1 MSESPSAPGAVFLS
15 YASQD
20 AEAAKR
26 LCDALCAAGVE
37 VWFDQS
43 ELVGGDAWDQKIRRQ
58 IGACALFIPI
68 ISTSTQARAEGYFR
82 LEWRLADK
90 RTELMGRSKAFL
102 LPVCVDDT
110 RDRDADVPD
119 SFLAVQWT
127 RLPGGETPPA
137 FAERVRSL
145 LSKDVG
151 PVSDRSFGS
160 FAPSEAGH
168 RPALPRKHKPWLL
181 SIIVVLAIA
190 VGIWLQRRNAE
201 KTPAS
206 APVSAAVPAAP
217 LSEARQLVA
226 KAWVQLNKTELGRSE
241 LEGAEELCKQALA
254 RDPNE
259 ADAWAAAA
267 QVDAWFVY
275 FGLQDTPERREG
287 ARTKANRAM
296 QIDPA
301 GYEPR
306 LAQAAYLTR
315 AWGNMGVSD
324 GAPEAERLLRE
335 LLREHPAEPRALF
348 TLALLQRNTGRR
360 KDAYATLRQITG
372 NPAFAALAWNELG
385 WAQYIAKDFAEAEA
399 SADRSIALLPY
410 WGNLSLKLYCGLFTR
425 GDVDQAKRIIQQMP
439 PAMLQ
444 EDYGAA
450 LATYVYY
457 LRREPAAGLRI
468 LDNVPRDWL
477 SSGGRSGPRAGF
489 AGELHEMAG
498 HAAAARAEY
507 TAGLKVVEQRLAEK
521 PSAPELLRW
530 KASLLTHLGRR
541 SEAEGLFRSV
551 WEMEAGTN
559 PMDEA
564 FDLALLDRP
573 DEAVDAIK
581 RALLMPSGRY
591 FLPIDPEFDPLRTNP
606 RFQALLAELKHGESK
621 PEAKP

>member
-1 MSESPSAPGAVFLS
+1 MSETSSTPANRAVFLS

-26 LCDALCAAGVE
+26 ICEALRASGVE

-43 ELVGGDAWDQKIRRQ
+43 ELVGGDAWDQKIRKQ
-58 IGACALFIPI
+58 IKECALLIPI
-68 ISTSTQARAEGYFR
+68 ISAATQARTEGYFR

-90 RTELMGRSKAFL
+90 RMELMGRSKAFL

-110 RDRDADVPD
+110 RDSDADVPD

-127 RLPGGETPPA
+127 RLPGGKTPPA
-137 FAERVRSL
+137 FAGRVKQL
-145 LSKDVG
+145 LDGGPSSREAVSELINPASRELGPPHGSRPSKWWW
-151 PVSDRSFGS
+151 
-160 FAPSEAGH
+160 
-168 RPALPRKHKPWLL
+168 ALP
-181 SIIVVLAIA
+181 IFGVALAL
-190 VGIWLQRRNAE
+190 VFMLKE
-201 KTPAS
+201 KREAPTPGTATL
-206 APVSAAVPAAP
+206 VSAVP

-259 ADAWAAAA
+259 AAAWAAGA

-296 QIDPA
+296 QIDPT
-301 GYEPR
+301 GYESR

-324 GAPEAERLLRE
+324 GAPEAERVLRE
-335 LLREHPAEPRALF
+335 LLRERPAEPRALF
-348 TLALLQRNTGRR
+348 TLALLQRNTGRV
-360 KDAYATLRQITG
+360 AEACATYRQITG

-385 WAQYIAKDFAEAEA
+385 WAQYIAKNFADAEA

-410 WGNLSLKLYCGLFTR
+410 WGNLSLKLYCGLFMR
-425 GDVDQAKRIIQQMP
+425 GDLDQAKRIIQQMP

-444 EDYGAA
+444 EDFGAG
-450 LATYVYY
+450 LAAYVYY

-468 LDNVPRDWL
+468 LNNAPRDWL
-477 SSGGRSGPRAGF
+477 SAGGRSGPRAGF

-521 PSAPELLRW
+521 PSSPELLRW
-530 KASLLTHLGRR
+530 KASLLVHLERR

-551 WEMEAGTN
+551 WEMEAGAN
-559 PMDEA
+559 PMAES

-573 DEAVDAIK
+573 DEAVDALK
-581 RALLMPSGRY
+581 RALLVPSGGY
-591 FLPIDPEFDPLRTNP
+591 FLSIDPAFDPLRKNP
-606 RFQALLAELKHGESK
+606 RFLALLAELEHGESK